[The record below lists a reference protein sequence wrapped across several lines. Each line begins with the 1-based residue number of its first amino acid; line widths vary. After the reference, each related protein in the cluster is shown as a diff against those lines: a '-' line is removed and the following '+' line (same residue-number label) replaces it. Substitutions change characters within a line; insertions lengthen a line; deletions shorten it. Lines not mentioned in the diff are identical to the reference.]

1 MTESPDLPAKKAP
14 LLFLLITA
22 FLFATGI
29 SIVFPVLPFIV
40 AKYVPQVSQ
49 QAAMIGLLGAA
60 YAFFSFF
67 SSPVLGA
74 MSDAYGRRPILIL
87 SLLGSAAGYVLFGIG
102 GSLWVLFLGRIID
115 GLCAGGI
122 GALFGY
128 VADTTPEEQR
138 GKVFGQ
144 IGATTGAGF
153 IIGPALGG
161 LASHLSL
168 SAPMFLAAGVALLNV
183 LWGLFVLPESLPAS
197 RRVAHFD
204 AAHLNPFKQLSGA
217 LSYPAVRRLV
227 TVSVMFLLPLSII
240 QVTLALL
247 GRDTLGWGPSQ
258 TSTLFI
264 IVGATDIVAQG
275 LVLPFLIKAFRERGV
290 AVLGLSIGF
299 IGMLCMAVLPIFP
312 HAALLYFG
320 TLAFAIG
327 EGIFSASQNTL
338 ISIAAPADA
347 QGRIQGGAQ
356 AFGELAQVVGPLGGG
371 QLYSRFGPAAT
382 FGTVAALVL
391 AALGLLLGQK
401 PMAAS
406 IKGQPQEVA

>member
-29 SIVFPVLPFIV
+29 SIVFPVLPFMV

-49 QAAMIGLLGAA
+49 QAATIGLLGAA

-204 AAHLNPFKQLSGA
+204 AAHLNPFKQLSSA

-264 IVGATDIVAQG
+264 IIGATDIVAQG

-320 TLAFAIG
+320 TLTFAIG

-347 QGRIQGGAQ
+347 QGRVQGGAQ

-371 QLYSRFGPAAT
+371 QLYSSFGPGAT

-391 AALGLLLGQK
+391 AALGLLLRQK
-401 PMAAS
+401 PLAAS
-406 IKGQPQEVA
+406 IKAQPQEVA